1 MQYVWF
7 EISVAVGATP
17 YFYNLPQTIHVYDH
31 IAIGTS
37 VFAVSAKDDDSDYD
51 GISLTLSTPSSYF
64 TLSTGYYNDHTIELL
79 ACFKLDVNN
88 NYIETYRDLDG
99 CRHV

>member
-37 VFAVSAKDDDSDYD
+37 VFAVSAKDDDYDYD

-64 TLSTGYYNDHTIELL
+64 TLSTGYYNDSTIDLI
-79 ACFKLDVNN
+79 APFKLDVNKL
-88 NYIETYRDLDG
+88 YRNL
-99 CRHV
+99 